1 MSTPA
6 PDMDTATTFRL
17 TSSTEVVLAN
27 TGSDRPYVSLSD
39 STDEGVFSYVQP
51 RPSSLIRGRSH
62 WPMVWDK
69 IADYLVSI
77 EDSSGR
83 TYLFTAATPPGQPTA
98 IHINSAHR
106 PAWRPQI
113 VDAATRAEIIAVL
126 RLFGLDT
133 VASRLVYLCSLADDD
148 PDEPHIE
155 IESLRAMA
163 LFIMSERNLL
173 DPRIGVTPDG
183 LIQIEWR
190 VPDTGVLAMVFLP
203 SGLIRFAAISGPHQ
217 PETDRWSVNG
227 TLPKEGT
234 LSAVEPFTVGIR
246 LI

>member
-1 MSTPA
+1 MNARSPA
-6 PDMDTATTFRL
+6 TDTTTSGML
-17 TSSTEVVLAN
+17 TSPTGMTFTSTRH
-27 TGSDRPYVSLSD
+27 DRPYMSLNQS
-39 STDEGVFSYVQP
+39 SDEGAFSYV
-51 RPSSLIRGRSH
+51 RPGSASFTGGQDHR
-62 WPMVWDK
+62 PEVWDV
-69 IADYLVSI
+69 IADYLALI
-77 EDSSGR
+77 GDRSGR
-83 TYLFTAATPPGQPTA
+83 TSVSTARGSLVRSTT
-98 IHINSAHR
+98 IHVKSAHR
-106 PAWRPQI
+106 PPWRPQI
-113 VDAATRAEIIAVL
+113 VDAATREEIIAVL
-126 RLFGLDT
+126 RLFGLDV
-133 VASRLVYLCSLADDD
+133 VADRLVYLCSLADDD
-148 PDEPHIE
+148 PDEPRIE

-190 VPDTGVLAMVFLP
+190 VPDNGVLAMVFLT

-227 TLPKEGT
+227 TLPREGT

>member
-1 MSTPA
+1 MSTP
-6 PDMDTATTFRL
+6 
-17 TSSTEVVLAN
+17 TSSISTTISGRLDLSTGMMLAN
-27 TGSDRPYVSLSD
+27 AMPDHASVSLRHHTNESAFSYGRSGPDSFTGEQAHRPRVWDAIADCLASIDDSSDRTYV
-39 STDEGVFSYVQP
+39 
-51 RPSSLIRGRSH
+51 
-62 WPMVWDK
+62 
-69 IADYLVSI
+69 
-77 EDSSGR
+77 
-83 TYLFTAATPPGQPTA
+83 FTVPTPPGQPST
-98 IHINSAHR
+98 IHNESAHR

-113 VDAATRAEIIAVL
+113 SDAATHAEIIAVL
-126 RLFGLDT
+126 RLFGLDV

-190 VPDTGVLAMVFLP
+190 VPDTGVLAMAFLP